1 MKVILLEDIKGK
13 GKKGDIVNVSDGYAR
28 NFLFPS
34 KKAQEANNQNI
45 TEAAQKKKALAHQKE
60 VELKEARELAKLIKT
75 LTVTMRAKSGDGGK
89 LFGSIT
95 SKEIAAELKAQHNID
110 IDKKKIVLNDHIKV
124 LGNYSV
130 DIKLYPEVS
139 TTLTVNVLEQ

>member
-13 GKKGDIVNVSDGYAR
+13 GKKGDIVTVSDGYAR
-28 NFLFPS
+28 NFLFPGA
-34 KKAQEANNQNI
+34 KAQEANTQNV
-45 TEAAQKKKALAHQKE
+45 TTANQKKSATAHQKE
-60 VELKEARELAKLIKT
+60 MELTAARELAKKIKT
-75 LTVTMRAKSGDGGK
+75 LEITIKAKSGEAGR

-95 SKEIAAELKAQHNID
+95 SKEIASELKKQHGIS

-130 DIKLYPEVS
+130 NIKLYPGVS
-139 TTLTVNVLEQ
+139 STLTVNVLEQ